1 MSDITKSFRS
11 IQGYENRF
19 DTEKDTKSRL
29 IEKHL
34 YGNLRSRSRFD
45 AYVLHGWNYTDAKG
59 GKIDD
64 TGRYLACY
72 LRPVELH
79 NFMVP
84 SPCPNSIEQSRLIVS
99 MHPIGISQSPLKGTD
114 STFNIGDIVSCF
126 WDQSSPAFRGH
137 MRGLRFELGK
147 VSHAQGN
154 YNFKCLKLDVKELG
168 FSGNGEVLGKK

>member
-1 MSDITKSFRS
+1 MSDITNTFKS
-11 IQGYENRF
+11 IQGYEDRF
-19 DTEKDTKSRL
+19 DTEKETKSKL
-29 IEKHL
+29 IEKYL
-34 YGNLRSRSRFD
+34 YGNLRSRTRFD

-59 GKIDD
+59 GKVDD

-84 SPCPNSIEQSRLIVS
+84 PPCPNPIDQSRLIVS
-99 MHPIGISQSPLKGTD
+99 MHPIGISQSPLKSSET
-114 STFNIGDIVSCF
+114 TFNVGDIVSCF
-126 WDQSSPAFRGH
+126 WDQSSPAFKGH

-154 YNFKCLKLDVKELG
+154 YDFKCLKLDVKELG
-168 FSGNGEVLGKK
+168 FSGNGKTLG